1 MDNFLSH
8 LFLIMSYE
16 SEKYKQYVARQ
27 DEHKF
32 KTLKDTKDIIERAR
46 GGGLTWNDFEAAHK
60 HMGLSKSD
68 MSTAYQAHKAA
79 SSNSSGGNHES
90 KPRTVAYQKDSSW
103 NDFEAAH
110 KHMGLSKSEYL
121 LSCPK
126 SS

>member
-1 MDNFLSH
+1 MKVKSTNNILPVRTNAS
-8 LFLIMSYE
+8 
-16 SEKYKQYVARQ
+16 
-27 DEHKF
+27 
-32 KTLKDTKDIIERAR
+32 